1 MERLLGLFEREAL
14 SSWSA
19 AEAEHRREEQ
29 EAESWMKEAEGYLN
43 SLLDAAMGDFNR
55 SYDEIERSSEK
66 ELRGLVG
73 SADAAQRMGQA
84 VASAARGASEK
95 YTDTALGSAMATV
108 KSAFAAA
115 AKINKVHPS

>member
-1 MERLLGLFEREAL
+1 
-14 SSWSA
+14 
-19 AEAEHRREEQ
+19 
-29 EAESWMKEAEGYLN
+29 MKEAEGYLN

-84 VASAARGASEK
+84 VVSAAGGASEK
-95 YTDTALGSAMATV
+95 YMDGALGSAMATV